1 MIINVII
8 NKLCKHRSTRK
19 IKNCNCKYGDGANI
33 TAKFQAERMDPSTV
47 LSSSDTELARLG
59 VATIG
64 DRIRLRELCKEA
76 EENARQPQPT
86 RVST

>member
-1 MIINVII
+1 MGMLIE
-8 NKLCKHRSTRK
+8 
-19 IKNCNCKYGDGANI
+19 
-33 TAKFQAERMDPSTV
+33 KFREERMDPSVV

-76 EENARQPQPT
+76 EENSNINTNSHQPQM
-86 RVST
+86 RVSFFLL